1 MNQNLKI
8 KFIWALGALTLIA
21 VLVSIF
27 YNPPTPLPQVVS
39 STPTQN
45 SKKVNYFD
53 NVKVKFN
60 APIDVSILTAT
71 SLPEEVWEISEEKGN
86 VVNLKSKQYLQV
98 DKDYTLNLSYGGK
111 LVHSLSFKTIPQ
123 QSDPRYAQEVM
134 SEIERDYPLSTK
146 LPLETP
152 GYSVLY
158 STPLNLEI
166 TLKNKT
172 TPKDEVLG
180 AVKAWVQ
187 KNGRDPDSHT
197 YSFAN

>member
-1 MNQNLKI
+1 MNQAIKI
-8 KFIWALGALTLIA
+8 RLIWGLGILTLVA
-21 VLVSIF
+21 VVISLI
-27 YNPPTPLPQVVS
+27 YNPATPLPQVITS
-39 STPTQN
+39 SPTQN

-53 NVKVKFN
+53 TIKIKFN
-60 APIDVSILTAT
+60 EPLNTNLLTA
-71 SLPEEVWEISEEKGN
+71 SSIPEEVWEISEERGN
-86 VVNLKSKQYLQV
+86 IINLKSKQYLQV
-98 DKDYTLNLSYGGK
+98 DKDYTLNLSYDNK
-111 LVHSLSFKTIPQ
+111 PLYSLSFKTIPQ

-158 STPLNLEI
+158 SIPLNLEI
-166 TLKNKT
+166 TLKN
-172 TPKDEVLG
+172 DEATKEEIVD
-180 AVKAWVQ
+180 AVRSWVQ